1 MKGGKHPMR
10 SIYIFFQLRQSV
22 SVGLISCKISE
33 LLLQHLARPAVE
45 ITDPLCT
52 ARSRC
57 TKRIYFNFSPILALK
72 SSDTPSLKH
81 NWEPKILAD
90 FSKYERR
97 RHSWLADKVWGHFLS
112 HQSLSAPAVDGCAWE
127 KNKHRGTLAA
137 LQPVAARGFLP
148 ALFPTG

>member
-52 ARSRC
+52 AG
-57 TKRIYFNFSPILALK
+57 AG
-72 SSDTPSLKH
+72 
-81 NWEPKILAD
+81 
-90 FSKYERR
+90 
-97 RHSWLADKVWGHFLS
+97 V
-112 HQSLSAPAVDGCAWE
+112 Q
-127 KNKHRGTLAA
+127 
-137 LQPVAARGFLP
+137 RGFTLTSL
-148 ALFPTG
+148 LFSLLSPVTHHP